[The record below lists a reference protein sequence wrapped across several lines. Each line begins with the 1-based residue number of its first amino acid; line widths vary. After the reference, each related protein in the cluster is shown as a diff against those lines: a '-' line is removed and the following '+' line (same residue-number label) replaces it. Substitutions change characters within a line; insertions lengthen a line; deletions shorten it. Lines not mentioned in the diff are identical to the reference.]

1 MLVADDDVPHAR
13 AFDGGFVTIAIIR
26 RALGRP
32 FAIAHEEIA
41 PLDGMMAVRSV
52 VAVYDQLTLILDVQ
66 FRGTSAIGLFHY
78 DAALEG
84 GVLCLE
90 GLVLGLKGIQFL
102 GLLDLEGL
110 KASLQRGDSARVG
123 GLCDIMWQSALQ

>member
-1 MLVADDDVPHAR
+1 M
-13 AFDGGFVTIAIIR
+13 
-26 RALGRP
+26 
-32 FAIAHEEIA
+32 
-41 PLDGMMAVRSV
+41 
-52 VAVYDQLTLILDVQ
+52 Q

-90 GLVLGLKGIQFL
+90 GLTVLGLGPQGLLGSRALLDLEGPVLDLEGLQVL

-123 GLCDIMWQSALQ
+123 GLCDMMW

>member
-1 MLVADDDVPHAR
+1 
-13 AFDGGFVTIAIIR
+13 
-26 RALGRP
+26 
-32 FAIAHEEIA
+32 
-41 PLDGMMAVRSV
+41 MMAERSV
-52 VAVYDQLTLILDVQ
+52 VAVYDQLTLILDLQ

-110 KASLQRGDSARVG
+110 VLNLEGLQVLGLLDLEGLKASLQRGDSARVG
-123 GLCDIMWQSALQ
+123 GLCDIMW